1 MPGVFRHTASHL
13 AAELSAGCVFSHG
26 VIQTDKHLSV
36 EEELVPMT
44 IMNRIKIAAVIAK
57 ESIAHPTMFSTVS
70 IEKGKVHVLRESPK
84 EFHATHSLHT

>member
-1 MPGVFRHTASHL
+1 
-13 AAELSAGCVFSHG
+13 
-26 VIQTDKHLSV
+26 
-36 EEELVPMT
+36 MT